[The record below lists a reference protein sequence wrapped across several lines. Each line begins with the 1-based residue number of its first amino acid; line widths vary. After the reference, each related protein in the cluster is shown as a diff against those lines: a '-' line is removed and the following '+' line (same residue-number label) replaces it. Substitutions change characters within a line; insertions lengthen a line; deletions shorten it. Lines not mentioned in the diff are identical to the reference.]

1 MILLAGGA
9 NRMLQQ
15 AQTALDEGD
24 YAWAAQLASYLLRAD
39 QNVEAA
45 RKAKIKAFT
54 SLAALTHSGN
64 ERYYLLS
71 GALWLENGGPIVPGF
86 NQADH
91 TSMVPTEE
99 FIELLGPRLDLQR
112 SADTLLTVN
121 LDITDTQ
128 EQFRLT
134 VRRGVLERRM
144 GKHEKPNL
152 TLIMERK
159 TLLAFT
165 AGLVPVDTLLSDGA
179 IRTRGDIG
187 RLLALLN

>member
-1 MILLAGGA
+1 
-9 NRMLQQ
+9 
-15 AQTALDEGD
+15 
-24 YAWAAQLASYLLRAD
+24 
-39 QNVEAA
+39 
-45 RKAKIKAFT
+45 
-54 SLAALTHSGN
+54 
-64 ERYYLLS
+64 
-71 GALWLENGGPIVPGF
+71 
-86 NQADH
+86 
-91 TSMVPTEE
+91 MVPTEE